1 MKAIVVGCGRIGSQL
16 SAMLFS
22 RGHEVSVIDE
32 DGSAFDNLPAN
43 FQGRLHE
50 GDAMNQ
56 DVLERAGVRSCDA
69 LAAVTDNDA
78 LNIVIG
84 QIALTEFNVP
94 HVIARNYDPQ
104 IRPMYETFGI
114 QVVSSTSWGAQR
126 IEELMVDS
134 DMRTVFSAGNGEV
147 EIYELAI
154 HPRLK
159 GYPISELLGCSNCKP
174 LAITRAGKAFL
185 PELDTKVEAGDIL
198 TVAATMDGIQTTRA
212 NLAKYEREG

>member
-32 DGSAFDNLPAN
+32 DGNSFDNLPTN

-56 DVLERAGVRSCDA
+56 DVLERAGVRTCDA

-78 LNIVIG
+78 LNIVVSH
-84 QIALTEFNVP
+84 IALTEFNVP
-94 HVIARNYDPQ
+94 HVIARNYDPK
-104 IRPMYETFGI
+104 IRQMYEAFGI
-114 QVVSSTSWGAQR
+114 QVISSTSWGAQR

-134 DMRTVFSAGNGEV
+134 EMRTVFSAGNGEV
-147 EIYELAI
+147 EIYELLI

-159 GYPISELLGCSNCKP
+159 GRTVEDLLECSICKP

-185 PELDTKVEAGDIL
+185 PELDTPVESGDIL
-198 TVAATMDGIQTTRA
+198 TVAATMDGIQATRA
-212 NLAKYEREG
+212 NLAKCEREG